1 MMDHNG
7 TRQQDP
13 NVARWTREGFVGDS
27 TYLLR
32 PHHTPD
38 FLAVEG
44 SHTPQRLRLHDLALP
59 DRDDPA
65 ALPVP
70 LLAAR
75 EGMRISASGRAAPMP
90 FVVMNVEADELYF
103 LQEGVLE
110 FATDHGTLVAGPG
123 DFVCLPRAIA
133 HRVRPLETP
142 TLSVILEIP
151 DAVELVSETL
161 AGVEVTRPTPTPLPP
176 GGETVLLVKA
186 FDGLTRYVKPHDPLA
201 VEQHLGGTVPVWR
214 FSLPDLARRAPAG
227 NGPPNPCAVSTSRR
241 ELLYDLSARPR
252 EQRPPIH
259 QNADYDEVYLYFAGP
274 GAWGG
279 VDEPGTLAWVPKGII
294 HHGPHENVAE
304 GYLAWLFDSRG
315 TLRPTPIAQAAA
327 DLMEPGQYGRHPASQ
342 RGARTEATAAARV

>member
-1 MMDHNG
+1 MADGNG
-7 TRQQDP
+7 ASSSDP

-27 TYLLR
+27 TYVAR

-44 SHTPQRLRLHDLALP
+44 THAPHRLRLQDLALP

-70 LLAAR
+70 ILAAR
-75 EGMRISASGRAAPMP
+75 EGFRISASGRAAPMP
-90 FVVMNVEADELYF
+90 FVAMNVEADELYF
-103 LQEGVLE
+103 LQEGALE
-110 FATDHGTLVAGPG
+110 FATDHGTLTAAAG

-133 HRVRPLETP
+133 YRVRPLETP

-151 DAVELVSETL
+151 DAVQLVPETL
-161 AGVEVTRPTPTPLPP
+161 REVAVARPTPTPVPA

-186 FDGLTRYVKPHDPLA
+186 FDGITRYVKPHDPLA
-201 VEQHLGGTVPVWR
+201 VEGLLGGSVPVWR
-214 FSLPDLARRAPAG
+214 FNLRELASHAPGGNRPPDPAV
-227 NGPPNPCAVSTSRR
+227 VSASRR

-259 QNADYDEVYLYFAGP
+259 QNADYDEIYLYFAGP

-279 VDEPGTLAWVPKGII
+279 VDEPGTLVWVPQGIT
-294 HHGPHENVAE
+294 HHGPREDVAA

-315 TLRPTPIAQAAA
+315 TLRLTPVGQAAA
-327 DLMEPGQYGRHPASQ
+327 DLLEPGQYGRHPASP
-342 RGARTEATAAARV
+342 RLARAPVAVP